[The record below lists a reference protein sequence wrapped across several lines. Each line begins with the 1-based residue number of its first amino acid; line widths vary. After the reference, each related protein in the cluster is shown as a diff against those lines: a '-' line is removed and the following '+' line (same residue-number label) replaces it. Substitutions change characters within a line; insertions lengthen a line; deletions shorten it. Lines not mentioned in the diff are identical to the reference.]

1 MEAADPRSSS
11 DDAQTSR
18 GGFSG
23 GESSSDR
30 DGGRSGGSG
39 GEGER
44 EQRERATFE
53 CNICLDTARD
63 AVISLCGHLF
73 CWPCLHQWL
82 ETRPSRQQCP
92 VCKAGISRDK
102 VIPLYG
108 RGSTSQEDPRLKTPP
123 RPQGQRTEPES
134 RGFQGFG
141 DTGFH
146 MSFGIGAFPFGFFTT
161 IFNTN
166 DPFHRP
172 DPHYAAD
179 HQGNGN
185 VNNGNNWQDS
195 LFLFLAIFF
204 FFWMLSV

>member
-11 DDAQTSR
+11 DGAPASR
-18 GGFSG
+18 GGIPG
-23 GESSSDR
+23 GQSSSDR
-30 DGGRSGGSG
+30 DGGRAGGSG

-44 EQRERATFE
+44 EQRDRATFE

-134 RGFQGFG
+134 RGILTTLQITKA
-141 DTGFH
+141 TG
-146 MSFGIGAFPFGFFTT
+146 TT
-161 IFNTN
+161 ATTGRTRSSSSS
-166 DPFHRP
+166 PSSSSS
-172 DPHYAAD
+172 
-179 HQGNGN
+179 GC
-185 VNNGNNWQDS
+185 
-195 LFLFLAIFF
+195 
-204 FFWMLSV
+204 